1 MRALIEGLDA
11 DAAMNTSTV
20 TSPLVRKES
29 GRAAARRFG
38 PRTAARETH
47 TVKIATQR
55 LQPFELDTSSS
66 QWQLALDA
74 AQRALTA
81 AGGSLPAAELEARRR
96 ELVRERQRTAKMLA
110 RLAQI
115 TGARPEPWLSPV
127 PVTRKMLGLPD
138 AVSACLFDLDGV
150 LTDSAV
156 LHASAWGEVL
166 DELLLR
172 LAETTGW
179 QFIPFDRS
187 ADYDAYIE
195 GRLRLEGIHAFLGSR
210 GIRLPEGSP
219 GDPAQLDTACGLAK
233 RKAKAL
239 AGGLRER
246 GVNALPGARRYLEAI
261 GHAGIKRA
269 VVSASTSTLPM
280 LELAGMTTLVEER
293 IDADVIRAER
303 LRSRPAP
310 DLLLA
315 ACRRLDVRPE
325 TAVTFTHSAA
335 GLAAGHEAGLTVIG
349 VDDGG
354 QGTVLQGIAV
364 QRVVPSLSAL
374 LDPQLSD
381 SRSNRLR
388 PRG

>member
-1 MRALIEGLDA
+1 
-11 DAAMNTSTV
+11 MNTSTV
-20 TSPLVRKES
+20 ISAAARKEG
-29 GRAAARRFG
+29 GRVARRFG
-38 PRTAARETH
+38 PRTAAREMH
-47 TVKIATQR
+47 TLEIAAQPSH
-55 LQPFELDTSSS
+55 PFELDTISS

-74 AQRALTA
+74 VQRALSA
-81 AGGSLPAAELEARRR
+81 ASGSLSAAELERRRR
-96 ELVRERQRTAKMLA
+96 ELVRERQRTAKMLV
-110 RLAQI
+110 RLAQV
-115 TGARPEPWLSPV
+115 TGVKPEPWLSPV
-127 PVTRKMLGLPD
+127 PVSRKMLGLPD

-156 LHASAWGEVL
+156 LHASAWGDVF

-187 ADYDAYIE
+187 ADYRAYID
-195 GRLRLEGIHAFLGSR
+195 GRSRLEGIHAFLGSR
-210 GIRLPEGSP
+210 GIRLPEGTP
-219 GDPAQLDTACGLAK
+219 GDPVQVDTACGLAK
-233 RKAKAL
+233 RKAEAL

-246 GVNALPGARRYLEAI
+246 GVNALPGARRYLEAA

-269 VVSASTSTLPM
+269 VVSASASTLPM

-293 IDADVIRAER
+293 IDADVIRAEG
-303 LRSRPAP
+303 LRSAPAP

-315 ACRRLDVRPE
+315 ACRRIGARPD

-335 GLAAGHEAGLTVIG
+335 GIAAGHGAGLTVIG
-349 VDDGG
+349 VGEG
-354 QGTVLQGIAV
+354 AQGTVIQGIAA

-381 SRSNRLR
+381 S
-388 PRG
+388 

>member
-1 MRALIEGLDA
+1 MD
-11 DAAMNTSTV
+11 TV
-20 TSPLVRKES
+20 EVAKHRP
-29 GRAAARRFG
+29 
-38 PRTAARETH
+38 H
-47 TVKIATQR
+47 
-55 LQPFELDTSSS
+55 PFELDTCSS

-74 AQRALTA
+74 AHRALSVA
-81 AGGSLPAAELEARRR
+81 SVSLPTHELECRRR

-110 RLAQI
+110 RLAQV
-115 TGARPEPWLSPV
+115 TGVRPEPWLSPV
-127 PVTRKMLGLPD
+127 PVSRKMLGLPA

-156 LHASAWGEVL
+156 LHAAAWGEVF

-172 LAETTGW
+172 LAETSGW
-179 QFIPFDRS
+179 RFIPFDRS
-187 ADYDAYIE
+187 ADYGAYIE
-195 GRLRLEGIHAFLGSR
+195 GRLRLEGIHAFLSSR
-210 GIRLPEGSP
+210 GIRLPEGSS
-219 GDPAQLDTACGLAK
+219 GDPAQVDTACGLAK
-233 RKAKAL
+233 QKAEAL

-280 LELAGMTTLVEER
+280 LELAGVTTLVEER
-293 IDADVIRAER
+293 IDADVIRVER

-335 GLAAGHEAGLTVIG
+335 GVAAGHGAGLTVIG
-349 VDDGG
+349 IGDGA
-354 QGTVLQGIAV
+354 QGTGLQGIAV
-364 QRVVPSLSAL
+364 QRVVPSLSTL

-381 SRSNRLR
+381 SRSN
-388 PRG
+388 P

>member
-1 MRALIEGLDA
+1 M
-11 DAAMNTSTV
+11 
-20 TSPLVRKES
+20 
-29 GRAAARRFG
+29 
-38 PRTAARETH
+38 H
-47 TVKIATQR
+47 TVEIATPR
-55 LQPFELDTSSS
+55 SHPFELDTSSS

-74 AQRALTA
+74 AQRALSA
-81 AGGSLPAAELEARRR
+81 AGGSLPAAELERRRR

-110 RLAQI
+110 RLAQV
-115 TGARPEPWLSPV
+115 TGVRPEPWLSPV
-127 PVTRKMLGLPD
+127 PVSRRMLGLPD
-138 AVSACLFDLDGV
+138 AVSACLFDLDAV

-156 LHASAWGEVL
+156 LHASAWAEVF

-179 QFIPFDRS
+179 QFIPFDRG
-187 ADYDAYIE
+187 ADYSAYIE

-219 GDPAQLDTACGLAK
+219 GDPAEVDTAYGLAK

-269 VVSASTSTLPM
+269 VVSASTSALPM
-280 LELAGMTTLVEER
+280 LELAGMTTLVEEL
-293 IDADVIRAER
+293 IDADVIRAEG

-335 GLAAGHEAGLTVIG
+335 GIAAGHGAGLTVIG
-349 VDDGG
+349 VGDGA

-374 LDPQLSD
+374 LDPQLAD
-381 SRSNRLR
+381 SRGN
-388 PRG
+388 P